1 MTQINVNDEVN
12 LSKEQYNLIKINNTF
27 QTKRINVKL

>member
-1 MTQINVNDEVN
+1 MTQINVKDEVN
-12 LSKEQYNLIKINNTF
+12 LSKEQYKLIKIQQYF